1 MSTSGYEHIIRIVGK
16 DIAGDKKLLV
26 GLQQIKGVGR
36 AFANAILDKLEMN
49 TDANIGN
56 MTEKQVE
63 DIEVVLKDPIKAG
76 FPLWFLN
83 RQQDLETGNDLHL
96 ITSDVPFTIRNDVER
111 EKLIGSWR
119 GYRHMFGLKVRG
131 QRTRTTGRKGGAVGV
146 AKGGKI
152 MPARTGDA
160 PTDGAAATASADGT
174 AKAGDAPA
182 TGSTKAPPP
191 ATGSTKAPP
200 PAAKPEEKKKG

>member
-1 MSTSGYEHIIRIVGK
+1 MEYLSISGYEHIIRIVGN
-16 DIAGDKKLLV
+16 DIIGEKKLLI

-36 AFANAILDKLEMN
+36 AFANAILDKLEMSS
-49 TDANIGN
+49 DSNIGN
-56 MTEKQVE
+56 MTEKQVK
-63 DIEVVLKDPIKAG
+63 DIEGILEDPIKAG
-76 FPLWFLN
+76 FPIWFLN

-152 MPARTGDA
+152 MPAKTGDGPAESATEAGSAEGATPAKTGDA
-160 PTDGAAATASADGT
+160 PAAGAA
-174 AKAGDAPA
+174 
-182 TGSTKAPPP
+182 
-191 ATGSTKAPP
+191 KAPP
-200 PAAKPEEKKKG
+200 PAAKPEEKKKE

>member
-1 MSTSGYEHIIRIVGK
+1 MSTSGYEHIIRIVGN
-16 DIAGDKKLLV
+16 DIAGDKKLLI

-36 AFANAILDKLEMN
+36 AFANAILDKLEIN
-49 TDANIGN
+49 SNANIGN
-56 MTEKQVE
+56 MLEKQVK
-63 DIEVVLKDPIKAG
+63 DIEAILEDPIKAG
-76 FPLWFLN
+76 FPIWFLN
-83 RQQDLETGNDLHL
+83 RQQDPETGNNLHL

-111 EKLIGSWR
+111 EKLVGSWR

-152 MPARTGDA
+152 LPAKTGDA
-160 PTDGAAATASADGT
+160 PVEGAANAGSVEGTAP

-182 TGSTKAPPP
+182 TGSTKATP
-191 ATGSTKAPP
+191 S
-200 PAAKPEEKKKG
+200 AAKPEEKKKE